1 MGNGDIIF
9 TYKPSALDI
18 GLLNDHDGYHEND
31 LYYLEV
37 CALNELCGNYEE
49 IFRAEVGET
58 FRCRV
63 DAERWAAAAEDL
75 RALGRGA
82 GGEKLWSFD
91 APALVCVN
99 RYICKR
105 NILTRLDEFV

>member
-99 RYICKR
+99 RYM
-105 NILTRLDEFV
+105 

>member
-9 TYKPSALDI
+9 THKPSALDI

-49 IFRAEVGET
+49 VFRAEVGET

-63 DAERWAAAAEDL
+63 DAERWAAAAV
-75 RALGRGA
+75 RGGLESA
-82 GGEKLWSFD
+82 RVRCRWRE
-91 APALVCVN
+91 ALVFRRACFGLCQPVHM
-99 RYICKR
+99 
-105 NILTRLDEFV
+105 